1 MGWGQA
7 LGVLGRWTVS
17 GWGGVGGWAR
27 WCSLGAWGCGRWQE
41 GPPQRVCVAGGPAAP
56 GAASL
61 APPGYGPRPC
71 LSSAGS
77 DFSPSAR
84 TPEGGER
91 HIRVGVPRCPRYLP
105 PRVPS
110 PSPSPYA
117 TGQCVN
123 AGGSGLGAGAQGLRS
138 ELQNVC
144 GSGREPG
151 RGCWLS
157 EGQQGAG
164 TPWNVTRQAPLSMRF
179 SRQEHWSGLP
189 RPPPGDLPEPGIKPG
204 SLTSPAVAG
213 GLLTTNS
220 PGKPLCRCISTS

>member
-84 TPEGGER
+84 TP
-91 HIRVGVPRCPRYLP
+91 
-105 PRVPS
+105 
-110 PSPSPYA
+110 YA

-164 TPWNVTRQAPLSMRF
+164 ALGGRVGGRAWRAVTSHWGRPEHVQTPGN
-179 SRQEHWSGLP
+179 WSGDP
-189 RPPPGDLPEPGIKPG
+189 QTGRRPGW
-204 SLTSPAVAG
+204 S
-213 GLLTTNS
+213 
-220 PGKPLCRCISTS
+220 